1 MGDENS
7 IVKLGDLTKPATV
20 LIEKI
25 SDAVGG
31 VFKPYQ
37 IVRVAKAEVE
47 AELIRADAQ
56 IQITDL
62 HRRAMHRFVEEEAM
76 HQLNIESITNLALP
90 SLTEKASPQ
99 GMENDWVTNL
109 FDKCRI
115 VSDKKMQQIWSRILA
130 GEANDPGT
138 FAKRTVNL
146 IADLDKSDAELFTRL
161 CGFGWMLNEDFCP
174 LVLDYRQADPYN
186 IKGID
191 RMSLMNL
198 EELGLIQFNGI
209 SVWSIGELPKNL
221 TVFYFGS
228 PLELMLP
235 LDNDNK
241 LSIGSVLLTRAGEQ
255 LASVCGATP
264 INGFFE
270 YVYDKWA
277 SQSLISPSQMRN

>member
-1 MGDENS
+1 MGDGNS
-7 IVKLGDLTKPATV
+7 IVNLGDLAKPATV

-47 AELIRADAQ
+47 AELIRAEAQ
-56 IQITDL
+56 IQSTDL
-62 HRRAMHRFVEEEAM
+62 HRRAMHRFVQEEAM

-99 GMENDWVTNL
+99 EMENDWITNF

-115 VSDKKMQQIWSRILA
+115 ISDKEMQQIWSRILA
-130 GEANDPGT
+130 GEANGPGT

-146 IADLDKSDAELFTRL
+146 IADLDKSDAELFIRL
-161 CGFGWMLNEDFCP
+161 CGFGWLLNKDFCP
-174 LVLDYRQADPYN
+174 LVLDYRQVDPYN
-186 IKGID
+186 IQGID
-191 RMSLMNL
+191 FMSLMHL
-198 EELGLIQFNGI
+198 ETLGLIKFD
-209 SVWSIGELPKNL
+209 SVAGYCLSELPKKL
-221 TVFYFGS
+221 TIFYFGS

-235 LDNDNK
+235 LDNDNE
-241 LSIGSVLLTRAGEQ
+241 LAIGSVLLTRAGEQ

-264 INGFFE
+264 IKGFFE

-277 SQSLISPSQMRN
+277 SQSLISPS

>member
-37 IVRVAKAEVE
+37 IARVAKAEVE
-47 AELIRADAQ
+47 VELIRAEAQ
-56 IQITDL
+56 IQTTDL
-62 HRRAMHRFVEEEAM
+62 HRRAMHRFVQEKAM

-90 SLTEKASPQ
+90 SLDEKASPQ
-99 GMENDWVTNL
+99 EMENDWITNF
-109 FDKCRI
+109 FDRCRI
-115 VSDKKMQQIWSRILA
+115 VSDKDMQQIWSRILA

-146 IADLDKSDAELFTRL
+146 IADLDKADAELFTRL
-161 CGFGWMLNEDFCP
+161 CGFGWTLDEDFYP
-174 LVLDYRQADPYN
+174 LVLDYRQANPYK

-191 RMSLMNL
+191 LVSLMHL
-198 EELGLIQFNGI
+198 EELGLIQFN
-209 SVWSIGELPKNL
+209 SVSVYSVAELPKNL
-221 TVFYFGS
+221 TVFYFDS

-235 LDNDNK
+235 LDNDNQ
-241 LSIGSVLLTRAGEQ
+241 LSIGSVLLTRAGKQ

-264 INGFFE
+264 IKGFFE

-277 SQSLISPSQMRN
+277 SQSLISPS